1 MSKRK
6 ISSPTALARMWDEY
20 KAYCDS
26 YTITQAV
33 ESTYTNPEGTTTG
46 KSVKEILSPI
56 SYTKVG
62 FLAFIGLTRQAFHV
76 TYEQDPAY
84 FDIVERIRI
93 ECEVDVRAKFETGQI
108 NSRLAPLWMSKY
120 GYGAKTDAS
129 VEHRA
134 DNNLL
139 DMIQKSQ
146 IDLGDVPEDEDDDL

>member
-1 MSKRK
+1 MPKRK
-6 ISSPTALARMWDEY
+6 ISSPTALARMWEEY
-20 KAYCDS
+20 KAHCDS
-26 YTITQAV
+26 YTIKQV
-33 ESTYTNPEGTTTG
+33 VNSTYTNPDGTTTG

-62 FLAFIGLTRQAFHV
+62 FLAYIGLTRQSFHA

-84 FDIVERIRI
+84 TDIVARIRL

-120 GYGAKTDAS
+120 GYGTKADAS
-129 VEHRA
+129 VEHKA

-139 DMIQKSQ
+139 EMIQKSQ
-146 IDLGDVPEDEDDDL
+146 ADLGDVPEDDDDEV